1 MISVPHIFICY
12 RRDDTAG
19 HTGRLRD
26 ALSAEFGS
34 DEIFRDLDTISP
46 GDDFVEAMSHG
57 VASCSVFLAIVGR
70 QWLTAVDRDGRRRLD
85 DPADH
90 VRRELA
96 EALERGVRVIPVLV
110 QGAPMPRAA
119 DLPDL
124 LKTFAA
130 RNAIELDD
138 EGWQSDVNRLAEAI
152 RRDVHLSRAARRG
165 IADKPLLS
173 WRIALGLL
181 GAGALIIAV
190 VLGRGRLRESSQ
202 AGASTPGGASTIAS
216 SPREPSAGSG
226 GATRATLPAG
236 GEAEIGGL
244 VYEVLDAAVDAGSV
258 PRVLN
263 LRIRLTNHGRYPTT
277 FSVPDFRL
285 QVDGELHAPN
295 PGPTDVVEAESAQ
308 ENSVSFPLPPAAA
321 RATLRIPGAGETA
334 EIPLDLNGRTGPTAA
349 QDRELRR
356 GGKRTFAV
364 PVNPSS
370 ARMRFDT
377 VTCELRSVSVHRY
390 SHKLTLTLN
399 VRVVNGGRYD
409 VTFGDGHFRLLL
421 DGTPR
426 SPISGISTTVASEGS
441 RDGAI
446 VFDLPLDATDVV
458 LRARWGDITAEVP
471 LRIPSTD

>member
-1 MISVPHIFICY
+1 MPHIFICY

-57 VASCSVFLAIVGR
+57 LASCSVFLAIVGR

-96 EALERGVRVIPVLV
+96 EALPRGVRVIPVLV
-110 QGAPMPRAA
+110 QGASMPRAA
-119 DLPDL
+119 DLPDPL
-124 LKTFAA
+124 RTFAA

-138 EGWQSDVNRLAEAI
+138 EGWQSDVNRLVEAV
-152 RRDVHLSRAARRG
+152 RRDVHLPHAAHRRV
-165 IADKPLLS
+165 ADKPVPY
-173 WRIALGLL
+173 RRMALGLL
-181 GAGALIIAV
+181 GAGALIIAIV
-190 VLGRGRLRESSQ
+190 FGRGRLNESSQ
-202 AGASTPGGASTIAS
+202 AGASTPAGAPPITG
-216 SPREPSAGSG
+216 SPREPTARSG
-226 GATRATLPAG
+226 AATAAT
-236 GEAEIGGL
+236 
-244 VYEVLDAAVDAGSV
+244 
-258 PRVLN
+258 
-263 LRIRLTNHGRYPTT
+263 RYPTT

-285 QVDGELHAPN
+285 QVDGELHTPN

-308 ENSVSFPLPPAAA
+308 ENSVIFPLPPAAA

-356 GGKRTFAV
+356 SGKRTFAV
-364 PVNPSS
+364 PVNPSL

-390 SHKLTLTLN
+390 SHKLTLILN
-399 VRVVNGGRYD
+399 VRVLNGGRYD

-426 SPISGISTTVASEGS
+426 SPVSGISTTVASDGS
-441 RDGAI
+441 RDGAM
-446 VFDLPLDATDVV
+446 VFDLPLGATDVV
-458 LRARWGDITAEVP
+458 LRARWGDITADVP